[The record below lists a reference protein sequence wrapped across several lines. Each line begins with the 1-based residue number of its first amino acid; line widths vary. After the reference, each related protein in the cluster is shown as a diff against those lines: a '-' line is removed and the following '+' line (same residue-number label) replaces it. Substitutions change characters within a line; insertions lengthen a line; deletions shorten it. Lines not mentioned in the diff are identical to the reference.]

1 MSDKKSTIGT
11 IYLVPTP
18 IGNLDD
24 ISVRAVETL
33 KSSELIACEDTRVSG
48 RLLAHLGIKKKLV
61 SYHDFNE
68 QKQVPHLLKIVQS
81 GGNVS
86 IITDAGSPG
95 ISDPAYRIIRAAIEN
110 NLPLCPL
117 PGPTAIIPALTGSG
131 LPIDR
136 FFFEGFLPNKS
147 AARRRRLEKLSELEH
162 TLVFYESP
170 HRIEKTITDALAI
183 LGNRSACL
191 AREISKLHEEFIR
204 GNLSEIKELIADRKI
219 KGELVLTIEGFGRKR
234 KKVANDR

>member
-68 QKQVPHLLKIVQS
+68 QKQVPHFKAEAMFLL
-81 GGNVS
+81 
-86 IITDAGSPG
+86 
-95 ISDPAYRIIRAAIEN
+95 
-110 NLPLCPL
+110 
-117 PGPTAIIPALTGSG
+117 
-131 LPIDR
+131 
-136 FFFEGFLPNKS
+136 
-147 AARRRRLEKLSELEH
+147 
-162 TLVFYESP
+162 
-170 HRIEKTITDALAI
+170 
-183 LGNRSACL
+183 
-191 AREISKLHEEFIR
+191 
-204 GNLSEIKELIADRKI
+204 
-219 KGELVLTIEGFGRKR
+219 
-234 KKVANDR
+234 